1 MAKTEVMLQGGFM
14 SINGEA
20 GKSTRVPQVALQ
32 QHLPLSSMLLIP
44 PAGSQQVPL
53 QRQPFEV
60 LL

>member
-1 MAKTEVMLQGGFM
+1 M